1 MDWFLY
7 DYGFRLER
15 VKNKSN
21 VKGDTMSLAVTSS
34 GSDNKTEFARNS
46 YL

>member
-21 VKGDTMSLAVTSS
+21 VKGDTVI
-34 GSDNKTEFARNS
+34 GREI
-46 YL
+46 